1 MLTVAGVEFSSTT
14 AWARHS
20 CPAGVLIRSY
30 TPHGFPTVVGPPLFS
45 VPQFVMNP
53 GTNASLTVALSP
65 YDGNNLTQLINGG
78 YYNANYTQI
87 ERIAHFNTVSLVAL
101 TGTGV
106 SITASKLVQE
116 SPEQAVENLTIV
128 ASPSADQT
136 SYDLGS
142 LDCPGAVI
150 LTIGYLP
157 YWEPFI
163 GIVQP
168 VTFLVSVMIAGAIAT
183 VYAFGETIVRRKR
196 TRRTGVLPPTPT
208 GTDGAPS

>member
-1 MLTVAGVEFSSTT
+1 MLTVAGVEFASTT
-14 AWARHS
+14 AWSRHS
-20 CPAGVLIRSY
+20 CPAGVLIYSY
-30 TPHGFPTVVGPPLFS
+30 TPHGFQTLVGAPLFS
-45 VPQFVMNP
+45 VPQFVMAP
-53 GTNASLTVALSP
+53 GTNAILTVALSP
-65 YDGNNLTQLINGG
+65 YDGNNLTQLIKGG
-78 YYNANYTQI
+78 WFVSNYSQI
-87 ERIAHFNTVSLVAL
+87 ERIGHFNTVSLVAL

-106 SITASKLVQE
+106 SITATKLVQE
-116 SPEQAVENLTIV
+116 SPERAVENLTIV

-168 VTFLVSVMIAGAIAT
+168 VTLLVSVMIAGVIAT
-183 VYAFGETIVRRKR
+183 VYAFGETIAQR
-196 TRRTGVLPPTPT
+196 RRTQRTEVPPATHA
-208 GTDGAPS
+208 GTDGVSR